1 MWAGEG
7 LSGLPKWYALSEDE
21 RSLWWEHFM
30 NTHTGAYDA
39 KRGVVD
45 AHFSM
50 LDAEQ
55 QAIEAMNRRS
65 AHA

>member
-1 MWAGEG
+1 
-7 LSGLPKWYALSEDE
+7 
-21 RSLWWEHFM
+21 M

-39 KRGVVD
+39 KQGGTVD